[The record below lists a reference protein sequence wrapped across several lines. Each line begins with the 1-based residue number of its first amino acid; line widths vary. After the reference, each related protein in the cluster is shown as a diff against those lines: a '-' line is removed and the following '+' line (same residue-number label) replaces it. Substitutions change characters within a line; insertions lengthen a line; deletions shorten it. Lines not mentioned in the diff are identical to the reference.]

1 MQRDCTQRRFYGSPR
16 IFLWL
21 LRSWTPQ
28 ENIDKV
34 LPVLDLMMT
43 SGLVTLEK
51 VQVLQYGTQMTP
63 EPVRA

>member
-1 MQRDCTQRRFYGSPR
+1 MCRSLSKKFGKKPA
-16 IFLWL
+16 L
-21 LRSWTPQ
+21 SWTPQ
-28 ENIDKV
+28 ENINKF